1 MIELYSSFR
10 RKLSKPKRT
19 SYFLMGFAVY
29 IVFAPI
35 ALVPFHI
42 GSILSFAAMGLATIA
57 LNKADSKGG
66 LSSRGF
72 SLNASEQLQ
81 LGISVVL
88 GFGASIYG
96 GWMFP
101 LAVLGMSFVIGARYY
116 QLILAKH
123 LENQNEQLL
132 EKCKNISDSGFFGV
146 VSGIWNA
153 VEINALLANGAQPGL
168 LIERQGDGFSLIAG
182 YGENLSGP
190 SKQLLFDALVVEYNR
205 RVDLVK
211 PKSEAEASAQN
222 EHFMTI
228 VFKNMGKAFT
238 DNQNIRARWQDIKKA
253 PSLLNLPIRPFL
265 SEIVNSVG
273 DALDHWNK
281 AIRLFMPLT
290 VSADVANKPYS
301 AAYRVEKR
309 ERKVN
314 ALVDQFKQKLGALN
328 QEAAASIESK
338 RQQNHDKVVTWMKR
352 EPVNGPESTYA
363 PKEALNLLKTEKAE
377 LRQQLKI

>member
-1 MIELYSSFR
+1 MIELYNSFR
-10 RKLSKPKRT
+10 RKLSKPKQT
-19 SYFLMGFAVY
+19 FYFLMGFAAY
-29 IVFAPI
+29 IVFAPL

-57 LNKADSKGG
+57 LNKADSKEG

-132 EKCKNISDSGFFGV
+132 ERCKNISDSGLLGV
-146 VSGIWNA
+146 VSGLWSG
-153 VEINALLANGAQPGL
+153 VEITALLAKGAQPGL
-168 LIERQGDGFSLIAG
+168 LIQRQGDGFSLMPG
-182 YGENLSGP
+182 YGENLSNK
-190 SKQLLFDALVVEYNR
+190 SKMFLLATLVAEYSR

-211 PKSEAEASAQN
+211 PKPETEASAQN

-253 PSLLNLPIRPFL
+253 PSLLNLPVRPFL
-265 SEIVNSVG
+265 SEVVNSIG
-273 DALDHWNK
+273 EALDHWNK

-290 VSADVANKPYS
+290 VSADVTNKPYS

-314 ALVDQFKQKLGALN
+314 ALVEQLKQKLGALN

-352 EPVNGPESTYA
+352 EAVNASELTYA
-363 PKEALNLLKTEKAE
+363 PEEALNLLKREKAE
-377 LRQQLKI
+377 LRQQLKV